1 MRTIEQ
7 RIYDI
12 IANISERP
20 SQPMTPLAELGCDSL
35 DMIEIEM
42 DLEKEFD
49 ICFPDEPV
57 NRVLTTMAAHD
68 VVCLVEY
75 KYLKIPKEEL

>member
-12 IANISERP
+12 IAKVSERP
-20 SQPMTPLAELGCDSL
+20 SQPMTPLMELGCDSP
-35 DMIEIEM
+35 DMIDMEM
-42 DLEKEFD
+42 KLESEFD
-49 ICFPDEPV
+49 ISFPNEPV
-57 NRVLTTMAAHD
+57 NRILTTMTAHD

-75 KYLKIPKEEL
+75 EYLKIPKE

>member
-12 IANISERP
+12 IADVSERP
-20 SQPMTPLAELGCDSL
+20 SQPMTPLFELGCDSL
-35 DMIEIEM
+35 DMIDMEVK
-42 DLEKEFD
+42 LENEFG
-49 ICFPDEPV
+49 IQFSNEPI
-57 NRVLTTMAAHD
+57 NRIFTTMTAHD

-75 KYLKIPKEEL
+75 EYLKIPKE

>member
-12 IANISERP
+12 IAKVSDKP
-20 SQPMTPLAELGCDSL
+20 SQPMTPLMDLGCDSL
-35 DMIEIEM
+35 DMIDMEM
-42 DLEKEFD
+42 CLEKEFN
-49 ICFPDEPV
+49 ICFPNEPV
-57 NRVLTTMAAHD
+57 NRILTTMTAHD

-75 KYLKIPKEEL
+75 EYLKIPKE

>member
-12 IANISERP
+12 IAEISDRP
-20 SQPMTPLAELGCDSL
+20 TQPMTPFFELGCDSL
-35 DMIEIEM
+35 DMVEM
-42 DLEKEFD
+42 EMRLEREFD
-49 ICFPDEPV
+49 IYFPATSV
-57 NRVLTTMAAHD
+57 ANRIITTMTAHD

-75 KYLKIPKEEL
+75 EYLKIPKE

>member
-7 RIYDI
+7 RIYNI
-12 IANISERP
+12 IAKVSGVP
-20 SQPMTPLAELGCDSL
+20 SQPMTPLMDLGCDSL
-35 DMIEIEM
+35 DMIEMEM

-49 ICFPDEPV
+49 IYFPDEPV
-57 NRVLTTMAAHD
+57 NRILTTMTAHD

-75 KYLKIPKEEL
+75 EYLKIPKE

>member
-12 IANISERP
+12 IAKVSDRP
-20 SQPMTPLAELGCDSL
+20 SQPMTPLMELGCDSL
-35 DMIEIEM
+35 DMIDMEIK
-42 DLEKEFD
+42 LESEFD
-49 ICFPDEPV
+49 ISFPNEPV
-57 NRVLTTMAAHD
+57 NRILTTMTAHD

-75 KYLKIPKEEL
+75 EYLKIPKE

>member
-12 IANISERP
+12 IAKVSERP
-20 SQPMTPLAELGCDSL
+20 SQPITPLTELGCDSL
-35 DMIEIEM
+35 NMIEIEI
-42 DLEKEFD
+42 DFEKEFD
-49 ICFPDEPV
+49 ISFPNGPI
-57 NRVLTTMAAHD
+57 NRITTTMTAHD

-75 KYLKIPKEEL
+75 EYLKIPKEEL

>member
-12 IANISERP
+12 IAKVSERP
-20 SQPMTPLAELGCDSL
+20 SQPMTPLMELGCDSL
-35 DMIEIEM
+35 DMIDMEM
-42 DLEKEFD
+42 KLESEFD
-49 ICFPDEPV
+49 ISFPNEPV
-57 NRVLTTMAAHD
+57 NRILTTMTAHD

-75 KYLKIPKEEL
+75 EYLKIPKQ

>member
-12 IANISERP
+12 IAEVSDRP
-20 SQPMTPLAELGCDSL
+20 SQPMTPLMELGCDSL
-35 DMIEIEM
+35 DMIDMEIK
-42 DLEKEFD
+42 LGSEFD
-49 ICFPDEPV
+49 ISFPNEPV
-57 NRVLTTMAAHD
+57 NRILTTMTAHD

-75 KYLKIPKEEL
+75 EYLKIPKE

>member
-12 IANISERP
+12 IAEISDRT
-20 SQPMTPLAELGCDSL
+20 SQLTTPLFELGCDSL

-42 DLEKEFD
+42 RLEREFG
-49 ICFPDEPV
+49 IYFPIESVV
-57 NRVLTTMAAHD
+57 NRILTTMTAHD

-75 KYLKIPKEEL
+75 EYLKIPRE

>member
-12 IANISERP
+12 IAKVSDRP
-20 SQPMTPLAELGCDSL
+20 SQPMTPLFELGCDSL
-35 DMIEIEM
+35 DMIDMEVK
-42 DLEKEFD
+42 LEEEFG
-49 ICFPDEPV
+49 ICFPNEPV
-57 NRVLTTMAAHD
+57 NIILTTMTAHD

-75 KYLKIPKEEL
+75 EYLKIPKE